1 MTYTEN
7 IINVFTFQE
16 KYLQAQFYQ
25 PSVSKMK
32 TVILYFHGG
41 GFVYG
46 NRDDLPVEYI
56 DMLTAAG
63 IGLVAVDYPLAPET
77 KLPVILEVT
86 NKVTAWFVNQ
96 FLPEHQLKKYFIMGR
111 SAGSYLALASGI
123 YTEHLTIRPTGILA
137 LYGYFNLN
145 DATFNLP
152 NRHYLQYPQVSD
164 QIIKAQIK
172 TEPLFNT
179 PDKNRYLV
187 YVAARQTGDWLNLF
201 LTDSDEKS
209 ALSLEKRKLK
219 ELPPLFL
226 SASVKDPDVPVR
238 QSRQLANLHPD
249 ATLHLVDLDEH
260 DFDRTHPETY
270 GKELYTEI
278 VSWILELLART

>member
-1 MTYTEN
+1 MMTYTEN
-7 IINVFTFQE
+7 ILHLFPF
-16 KYLQAQFYQ
+16 KGHDLQAHFYQ
-25 PSVSKMK
+25 PTTAEMK

-46 NRDDLPVEYI
+46 NRDDLPGEYI

-77 KLPVILEVT
+77 KFPVILDVT

-96 FLPEHQLKKYFIMGR
+96 FLSDHQLETYFILGR

-123 YTEHLTIRPTGILA
+123 YTEHLSIRPTGILA

-152 NRHYLQYPQVSD
+152 NRHYLQYPKVSE

-201 LTDSDEKS
+201 LADSDQKS
-209 ALSLEKRKLK
+209 AYSLDKTKLK

-226 SASVKDPDVPVR
+226 SAAVNDPDVPVR
-238 QSRQLANLHPD
+238 QSRQLANLHSD
-249 ATLHLVDLDEH
+249 ATLYLVDLDAH
-260 DFDRTHPETY
+260 DFDRTHLETH
-270 GKELYTEI
+270 GKELYTQMI
-278 VSWILELLART
+278 SWMLNWLA

>member
-111 SAGSYLALASGI
+111 SAGS
-123 YTEHLTIRPTGILA
+123 
-137 LYGYFNLN
+137 
-145 DATFNLP
+145 
-152 NRHYLQYPQVSD
+152 
-164 QIIKAQIK
+164 
-172 TEPLFNT
+172 
-179 PDKNRYLV
+179 
-187 YVAARQTGDWLNLF
+187 
-201 LTDSDEKS
+201 
-209 ALSLEKRKLK
+209 
-219 ELPPLFL
+219 
-226 SASVKDPDVPVR
+226 
-238 QSRQLANLHPD
+238 
-249 ATLHLVDLDEH
+249 
-260 DFDRTHPETY
+260 
-270 GKELYTEI
+270 
-278 VSWILELLART
+278 